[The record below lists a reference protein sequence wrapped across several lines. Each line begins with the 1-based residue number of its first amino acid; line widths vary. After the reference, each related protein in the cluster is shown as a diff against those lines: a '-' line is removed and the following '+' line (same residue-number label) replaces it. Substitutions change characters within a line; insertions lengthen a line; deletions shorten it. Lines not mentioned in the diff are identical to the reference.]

1 MTYFKINEY
10 DFSQY
15 VNKLEIQTKHMYNAK
30 TNANGDTAVK
40 YIASKK
46 VITVGI
52 IPLDESSLKSLVR
65 EINKFQ
71 VSISYRDPET
81 GSINSTTCI
90 IPTNN
95 IAYYTIRADKVQ
107 TKAFNLA
114 FEEL

>member
-1 MTYFKINEY
+1 MTYFKINGY

-15 VNKLEIQTKHMYNAK
+15 VNKLEVQTKHMYNAK
-30 TNANGDTAVK
+30 TNASGDTAVK
-40 YIASKK
+40 YITSKK

-71 VSISYRDPET
+71 VSLSYRDPET
-81 GSINSTTCI
+81 GFLTSATCI